1 MHSMNIYY
9 TMYRTVLLK
18 LFRWIEDGM
27 LDTPDLRV
35 RVQCRQIQVPT
46 PIPKVGAGLPAAYRQ
61 VGLWMTYYNPFTVG
75 WRMWVVKFF
84 I

>member
-1 MHSMNIYY
+1 
-9 TMYRTVLLK
+9 
-18 LFRWIEDGM
+18 M

-61 VGLWMTYYNPFTVG
+61 VGL
-75 WRMWVVKFF
+75 
-84 I
+84 